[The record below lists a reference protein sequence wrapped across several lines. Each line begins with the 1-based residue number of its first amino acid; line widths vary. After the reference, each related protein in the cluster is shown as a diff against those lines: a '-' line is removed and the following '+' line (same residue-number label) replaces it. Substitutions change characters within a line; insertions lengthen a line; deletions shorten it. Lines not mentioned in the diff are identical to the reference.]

1 MPTIKKRGYATVNKP
16 EQEILTFAH
25 TLSDFL
31 AKYRTQFLSVLSVV
45 AGIIVIAA
53 VYSLMKAQQEQKAA
67 PIVAVAYEYYNP
79 SGNGNNDYGKALA
92 LFREAQSKYS
102 GTKSAAIAQYYIGN
116 CLVNLGQPDEALKA
130 YELFVKNY
138 SRNSFLL
145 GLVYQRMGYVYL
157 SLGKQDDARKSFE
170 QAESLAGP
178 GAATVELARLSEA
191 AGNGPD
197 AERRYRTVV
206 EKLAGTSWAVDAMG
220 KVQQAVPVPQPVA
233 GTGNK

>member
-1 MPTIKKRGYATVNKP
+1 MPMIKKKGYATAKNP

-31 AKYRTQFLSVLSVV
+31 AKYRTQFLTALSVA
-45 AGIIVIAA
+45 AGIIVITA

-67 PIVAVAYEYYNP
+67 PVIATAYEYYNP
-79 SGNGNNDYGKALA
+79 SDGGSSDYGKALA

-116 CLVNLGQPDEALKA
+116 CLVNLGQPDDALKA
-130 YELFVKNY
+130 YEFFAKNY
-138 SRNSFLL
+138 SGNKFLL

-157 SLGKQDDARKSFE
+157 SLGRQDDARKSFE
-170 QAESLAGP
+170 QSESLAGP
-178 GAATVELARLSEA
+178 GAATVELARLAEA

-197 AERRYRTVV
+197 AERRYRTVL
-206 EKLAGTSWAVDAMG
+206 EKLAGTSWAIDAMG
-220 KVQQAVPVPQPVA
+220 KVQQVVPVPQPAA